1 MGIFAK
7 IDAILQ
13 GKKTYII
20 AFGIGVAI
28 VLQAFGIAVPEV
40 VWGILAA
47 LGLGAIRS
55 AINKINQP
63 PVA

>member
-1 MGIFAK
+1 MGIFSK
-7 IDAILQ
+7 IDAFLQ
-13 GKKTYII
+13 GKKTYIVAI
-20 AFGIGVAI
+20 GIGVGI
-28 VLQAFGIAVPEV
+28 VLNAFGIAIPEL

-63 PVA
+63 PAA